1 MRPTL
6 WLLPA
11 NRVSSKN
18 VLVLTLL
25 VAANAAAASTNLLG
39 VDYTEWL
46 AAATQIA
53 SDTSG
58 ALYLL
63 ANCPVSGPATSCVT
77 KLSADGKTVLWQD
90 ALGFQAT
97 TMALSPAGDVFV
109 VPAIQP
115 SDTSLYVA
123 KPGAYVSSPSAETSS
138 YATASLVVRLN
149 AAGSGVDWT
158 TAVTGWPSSI
168 AADGTG
174 AVVVA
179 GYLPGPGTPTL
190 YVTRVAP
197 NGTAG
202 YYAQLPAEGRP
213 TLALDADGNAVIFA
227 ASFGSGLLQRL
238 NSVGSVTV
246 STSVVGAGP
255 GNGSVLALDAAG
267 NAYVSGTTGQLY
279 PVRNSTATCL
289 PSASS
294 NSQTGTGSSAA
305 GTAPF
310 LTVVAPDGSISQ
322 ITYLPG
328 GAVTPGNSNPLL
340 ATTLSLPRARIR
352 PSL

>member
-46 AAATQIA
+46 AAATQIFGYFRR
-53 SDTSG
+53 S
-58 ALYLL
+58 L
-63 ANCPVSGPATSCVT
+63 
-77 KLSADGKTVLWQD
+77 
-90 ALGFQAT
+90 
-97 TMALSPAGDVFV
+97 PAGELSGLRPRDFLCDEAFRGWEDGAVAGRPRIPGDHNGSISRRRRLRRPCDPAFGHV
-109 VPAIQP
+109 ALCGEAGRLCILSLRRDQLVRYRLPGCQTERRRQRGRLDNRGDGLAELYRGRWNRRGGSCRVPPRTGNANTLC
-115 SDTSLYVA
+115 DTGGSERYRRILR
-123 KPGAYVSSPSAETSS
+123 SAACRRPADARARRRRERGDFRGEF
-138 YATASLVVRLN
+138 RL
-149 AAGSGVDWT
+149 G
-158 TAVTGWPSSI
+158 I
-168 AADGTG
+168 AA
-174 AVVVA
+174 
-179 GYLPGPGTPTL
+179 
-190 YVTRVAP
+190 
-197 NGTAG
+197 
-202 YYAQLPAEGRP
+202 
-213 TLALDADGNAVIFA
+213 
-227 ASFGSGLLQRL
+227 ASEFGWIRHRFDQRC
-238 NSVGSVTV
+238 GG
-246 STSVVGAGP
+246 GAGD
-255 GNGSVLALDAAG
+255 GSVLALDAAG

-328 GAVTPGNSNPLL
+328 AAVTPGNSNPLL